1 MNGNPLKALSVRMPW
16 AWFIVHA
23 RKTIENRTWQCHYR
37 GRIAIH
43 ASKLPTSGRLY
54 DEACDDFYSGKAMA
68 LDGGVDLSKWPTP
81 ITMDM
86 FVQQSGAIVG
96 TARIV
101 DCLGPERGR
110 NLPWFVGPYG
120 LVLEDVRP
128 TPIIPCRGALGLW
141 TVPPEVER
149 RIREAL

>member
-1 MNGNPLKALSVRMPW
+1 MKALSVRMPW

-23 RKTIENRTWQCHYR
+23 GKTIENRTWRCHYR

-54 DEACDDFYSGKAMA
+54 EEAIDDFYAGKAMA
-68 LDGGVDLSKWPTP
+68 LEGGVDLRKHPTP
-81 ITMDM
+81 IKMDM
-86 FVQQSGAIVG
+86 LVAQSGAIVG

-101 DCLGPERGR
+101 DCIEPDRGR

-128 TPIIPCRGALGLW
+128 APIIPCRGALGLW
-141 TVPPEVER
+141 TVPPDVER
-149 RIREAL
+149 RILEAL